1 MMKVFI
7 LIQYPDLKKTKN
19 EQKTNM
25 GLWFYFF
32 FLILYAPKHFTW
44 KFSLEVGKQTKTS
57 KGQQHK
63 YIMHTFTVDTL
74 NVCSCNTFIT

>member
-1 MMKVFI
+1 MI
-7 LIQYPDLKKTKN
+7 
-19 EQKTNM
+19 
-25 GLWFYFF
+25 FF
-32 FLILYAPKHFTW
+32 YAPEHFTW

-63 YIMHTFTVDTL
+63 YVMHTFTVDTL

>member
-1 MMKVFI
+1 MMKIFI
-7 LIQYPDLKKTKN
+7 LIQYPDIKENKEQTKN
-19 EQKTNM
+19 KYGIM
-25 GLWFYFF
+25 VLFF

-63 YIMHTFTVDTL
+63 YVMHTLTVDTL

>member
-1 MMKVFI
+1 MV
-7 LIQYPDLKKTKN
+7 L
-19 EQKTNM
+19 
-25 GLWFYFF
+25 FF

-44 KFSLEVGKQTKTS
+44 KFSLQVGKQTKTS

-63 YIMHTFTVDTL
+63 YVMHTFTVDTL